1 MDYHPTVLS
10 QSLINIAL
18 NQLEKR
24 NIRVR
29 DKNTT
34 VRMEPEFWHMFR
46 EIAELEA
53 MSLTDLYTMVD
64 ERKHPDTSLSS
75 ALRVF
80 VAAYLRSALR
90 ETTLKKP
97 EMADMIG

>member
-1 MDYHPTVLS
+1 MRYYPTVLS
-10 QSLINIAL
+10 QSLIHIAL

-24 NIRVR
+24 NIRVGK
-29 DKNTT
+29 KNTT

-53 MSLTDLYTMVD
+53 MSLPDLYAMVND
-64 ERKHPDTSLSS
+64 RKHPDTSLSS

-90 ETTLKKP
+90 EATSVKNQSA
-97 EMADMIG
+97 EMIG